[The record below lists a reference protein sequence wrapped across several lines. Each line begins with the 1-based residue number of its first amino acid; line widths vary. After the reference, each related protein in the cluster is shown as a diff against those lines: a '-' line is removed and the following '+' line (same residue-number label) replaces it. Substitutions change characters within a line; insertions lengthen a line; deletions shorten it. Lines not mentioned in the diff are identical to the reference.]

1 MMDLILKPLLS
12 VFVIIS
18 SLKFLIDIITFIKS
32 KSINFNIRFK
42 QKTNEELQK
51 YKVFINNLKLNFK
64 EKFKLKFKLYIINY
78 YLHNKESTHSNEK
91 FNLNDNQVIT
101 INFTKTD
108 ILSDLFLKK
117 TLKKFRKTTLIFHID
132 LDCFNNLYVN
142 ANAINKILNY
152 YINYRVKTIFLISG
166 ALDDFN
172 VTLNKESS
180 IDIKQVIK
188 SKLSDLLDSSLVT
201 LQAYELLDLY
211 KKTKDLYDFLNEIN
225 VTNKTQ
231 INFFKN
237 HKQNNFILNNKK
249 DKSKYVKNIYAFSGF
264 ILTIFTIIYGNLS
277 ETNRESINKVKYHQ
291 LPQDVWQHQNN
302 DFNRFLESYYKKK
315 ISVKNNKN
323 KNKNAKQN
331 YVSNLKFDLEK
342 TGKYTLEKK
351 QPKSMFEKILQKEKS
366 SVGIVLEHES
376 YAESNY
382 KLEPPFL
389 VLSNNFNK

>member
-108 ILSDLFLKK
+108 ILD
-117 TLKKFRKTTLIFHID
+117 
-132 LDCFNNLYVN
+132 VN